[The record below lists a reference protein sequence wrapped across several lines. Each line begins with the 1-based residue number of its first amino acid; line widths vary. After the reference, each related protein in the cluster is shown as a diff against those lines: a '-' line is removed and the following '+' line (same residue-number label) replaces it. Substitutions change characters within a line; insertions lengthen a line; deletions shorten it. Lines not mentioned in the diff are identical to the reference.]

1 MAFTYGFYNSF
12 NHDRKYDA
20 LQFGQIFDGI
30 IKDGVYATYKKAL
43 LVKASNNPNEVIVQP
58 GRAWFNHTWSY
69 NDADLPIEAPQ
80 PEVLLDRLDTLVLDI
95 NSEDETRANSIIWVQ
110 GTPTSQVPQ
119 RANLIHTVTHNQYPL
134 CDVYRKAGT
143 TQIYAGDIRNRIGSS
158 DCPFVTGVLEA
169 INVDDWLELW
179 NTAFS
184 EMIEDDRSDFGTF
197 LTGAQSEY
205 ASFKS
210 TSQSD
215 FSNLMSTSQSSLDS
229 LLTTSQGRVDNFI
242 TAAGAE
248 VNDLIDDSEDDF
260 NALFTRLETAA
271 TTYFNDSSTAWN
283 NWFQHYQDELS
294 SSQAAN
300 LQAQIDAIS
309 NIYVTGETA
318 FFPGTGISV
327 VNEKAVFT
335 V

>member
-20 LQFGQIFDGI
+20 IQFGQIFDGI

-169 INVDDWLELW
+169 IDIDTWLNLW
-179 NTAFS
+179 NTAFD
-184 EMIEDDRSDFGTF
+184 EMIDRDE
-197 LTGAQSEY
+197 SE
-205 ASFKS
+205 
-210 TSQSD
+210 
-215 FSNLMSTSQSSLDS
+215 FSNLIESDTETFSQFM
-229 LLTTSQGRVDNFI
+229 TTSESRVNGFI
-242 TAAGAE
+242 SAAGTE

-283 NWFQHYQDELS
+283 NWFQHYVDELS

-300 LQAQIDAIS
+300 LQAQIDAIA
-309 NIYVTGETA
+309 NIYVSGETA
-318 FFPGTGISV
+318 FFPGTGVSV
-327 VNEKAVFT
+327 VNETAIFT

>member
-20 LQFGQIFDGI
+20 IQFGQIFDGI

-169 INVDDWLELW
+169 IDIDTWLNLW
-179 NTAFS
+179 NTAFD
-184 EMIEDDRSDFGTF
+184 EMIDRDE
-197 LTGAQSEY
+197 SE
-205 ASFKS
+205 
-210 TSQSD
+210 
-215 FSNLMSTSQSSLDS
+215 FSNLIESDTDTFSQFM
-229 LLTTSQGRVDNFI
+229 TTSESRADGFI
-242 TAAGAE
+242 TAASSE
-248 VNDLIDDSEDDF
+248 FNEFITTSEDSYTS
-260 NALFTRLETAA
+260 LFSRLESEA
-271 TTYFNDSSTAWN
+271 TTYFSDSSTAWN
-283 NWFQHYQDELS
+283 NWFQHYVDELS

-300 LQAQIDAIS
+300 LQAQIDAIA
-309 NIYVTGETA
+309 NIYVSGETA
-318 FFPGTGISV
+318 FFPGTGVSV
-327 VNEKAVFT
+327 VNETAIFT

>member
-20 LQFGQIFDGI
+20 IQFGQIFDGI

-169 INVDDWLELW
+169 IDIDTWLNLW
-179 NTAFS
+179 NTAFD
-184 EMIEDDRSDFGTF
+184 EMIDRDE
-197 LTGAQSEY
+197 SE
-205 ASFKS
+205 
-210 TSQSD
+210 
-215 FSNLMSTSQSSLDS
+215 FSNLIESDTDTFSQFM
-229 LLTTSQGRVDNFI
+229 TTSENRANGFI
-242 TAAGAE
+242 TAASSE
-248 VNDLIDDSEDDF
+248 FNDFITTSEDSYT
-260 NALFTRLETAA
+260 ALFSRFESEA
-271 TTYFNDSSTAWN
+271 TTYFSDSSTAWN
-283 NWFQHYQDELS
+283 NWFQHYVDELS

-300 LQAQIDAIS
+300 LQAQIDAIA
-309 NIYVTGETA
+309 NIYVSGETA
-318 FFPGTGISV
+318 FFPGTGVSV
-327 VNEKAVFT
+327 VNETAIFT

>member
-20 LQFGQIFDGI
+20 IQFGQIFDGI
-30 IKDGVYATYKKAL
+30 IKDGVYATYKNAL

-184 EMIEDDRSDFGTF
+184 EMIDRDE
-197 LTGAQSEY
+197 SE
-205 ASFKS
+205 
-210 TSQSD
+210 
-215 FSNLMSTSQSSLDS
+215 FSNLIESDTDTFSQFM
-229 LLTTSQGRVDNFI
+229 TTSENRANGFI
-242 TAAGAE
+242 TAASSE
-248 VNDLIDDSEDDF
+248 FNDFITTSEDSYT
-260 NALFTRLETAA
+260 ALFSRLESEA
-271 TTYFNDSSTAWN
+271 TTYFSDSSTAWN
-283 NWFQHYQDELS
+283 NWFQHYVDELS

-300 LQAQIDAIS
+300 LQAQIDAIA
-309 NIYVTGETA
+309 NIYVSGETA
-318 FFPGTGISV
+318 FFPGTGVSV
-327 VNEKAVFT
+327 VNETAIFT

>member
-20 LQFGQIFDGI
+20 IQFGQIFDGI

-110 GTPTSQVPQ
+110 GTPTSQIPQ

-143 TQIYAGDIRNRIGSS
+143 TQIYAGDITNRIGSS

-169 INVDDWLELW
+169 IDIDTWLNLW
-179 NTAFS
+179 NTAFD
-184 EMIEDDRSDFGTF
+184 EMIDRDE
-197 LTGAQSEY
+197 SE
-205 ASFKS
+205 
-210 TSQSD
+210 
-215 FSNLMSTSQSSLDS
+215 FSNLIESDTETFSQFM
-229 LLTTSQGRVDNFI
+229 TTSESRVNGFI
-242 TAAGAE
+242 SAAGTE

-283 NWFQHYQDELS
+283 NWFQHYVDELS

-300 LQAQIDAIS
+300 LQTQIDAIA
-309 NIYVTGETA
+309 NIYVSGETA
-318 FFPGTGISV
+318 FFPGTGVSV
-327 VNEKAVFT
+327 VNETAIFT

>member
-20 LQFGQIFDGI
+20 IQFGQIFDGI

-110 GTPTSQVPQ
+110 GTPTSQIPQ

-143 TQIYAGDIRNRIGSS
+143 TQIYAGDITNRIGSS

-169 INVDDWLELW
+169 IDIDTWLNLW
-179 NTAFS
+179 NTAFD
-184 EMIEDDRSDFGTF
+184 EMIDRDE
-197 LTGAQSEY
+197 SE
-205 ASFKS
+205 
-210 TSQSD
+210 
-215 FSNLMSTSQSSLDS
+215 FSNLIESDTETFSQFM
-229 LLTTSQGRVDNFI
+229 TTSESRVNGFI
-242 TAAGAE
+242 SAAGTE

-283 NWFQHYQDELS
+283 NWFQHFVDELS

-300 LQAQIDAIS
+300 LQAQIDAIA
-309 NIYVTGETA
+309 NIYVSGETA
-318 FFPGTGISV
+318 FFPGTGVSV
-327 VNEKAVFT
+327 VNETAIFT

>member
-20 LQFGQIFDGI
+20 IQFGQIFDGI

-169 INVDDWLELW
+169 IDIDTWLNLW
-179 NTAFS
+179 NTAFD
-184 EMIEDDRSDFGTF
+184 EMIDRDE
-197 LTGAQSEY
+197 SE
-205 ASFKS
+205 
-210 TSQSD
+210 
-215 FSNLMSTSQSSLDS
+215 FSNLIESDTDTFSQFM
-229 LLTTSQGRVDNFI
+229 TTSENRANGFI
-242 TAAGAE
+242 TAASSE
-248 VNDLIDDSEDDF
+248 FNDFITTSEDSYT
-260 NALFTRLETAA
+260 ALFSRFESEA
-271 TTYFNDSSTAWN
+271 TTYFSDSSTAWN
-283 NWFQHYQDELS
+283 NWFQHYVDELS
-294 SSQAAN
+294 SSQATN
-300 LQAQIDAIS
+300 LQAQIDAIA
-309 NIYVTGETA
+309 NIYVSGETA
-318 FFPGTGISV
+318 FFPGTGVSV
-327 VNEKAVFT
+327 VNETAIFT

>member
-20 LQFGQIFDGI
+20 IQFGQIFDGI

-134 CDVYRKAGT
+134 CDVFRKAGT

-169 INVDDWLELW
+169 IDIDTWLNLW
-179 NTAFS
+179 NTAFD
-184 EMIEDDRSDFGTF
+184 EMIDRDE
-197 LTGAQSEY
+197 SE
-205 ASFKS
+205 
-210 TSQSD
+210 
-215 FSNLMSTSQSSLDS
+215 FSNLIESDTDTFSQFM
-229 LLTTSQGRVDNFI
+229 TTSESRADGFI
-242 TAAGAE
+242 TAASSE
-248 VNDLIDDSEDDF
+248 FNEFITTSEDSYT
-260 NALFTRLETAA
+260 ALFSRLESEA
-271 TTYFNDSSTAWN
+271 TTYFSDSSTAWN
-283 NWFQHYQDELS
+283 NWFQHYVDELS

-300 LQAQIDAIS
+300 LQAQIDAIA
-309 NIYVTGETA
+309 NIYVSGETA
-318 FFPGTGISV
+318 FFPGTGVSV
-327 VNEKAVFT
+327 VNETAIFT

>member
-20 LQFGQIFDGI
+20 IQFGQIFDGI

-43 LVKASNNPNEVIVQP
+43 LVKASNNSNEVIVQP

-95 NSEDETRANSIIWVQ
+95 NSEEETRANSIIWVQ

-169 INVDDWLELW
+169 IDIDTWLNLW
-179 NTAFS
+179 NTAFD
-184 EMIEDDRSDFGTF
+184 EMIDRDE
-197 LTGAQSEY
+197 SE
-205 ASFKS
+205 
-210 TSQSD
+210 
-215 FSNLMSTSQSSLDS
+215 FSNLIESDTDTFSQFMIVIQHCFQDLNRKLRRTFLIHRQHGITGSSIMLMSYHLRKLLTCRLRLMRLQIYMYLEKQRSFQEQECQLLMKQPFLLFNSQS
-229 LLTTSQGRVDNFI
+229 
-242 TAAGAE
+242 
-248 VNDLIDDSEDDF
+248 
-260 NALFTRLETAA
+260 LE
-271 TTYFNDSSTAWN
+271 
-283 NWFQHYQDELS
+283 
-294 SSQAAN
+294 
-300 LQAQIDAIS
+300 
-309 NIYVTGETA
+309 G
-318 FFPGTGISV
+318 
-327 VNEKAVFT
+327 
-335 V
+335 

>member
-20 LQFGQIFDGI
+20 IQFGQIFDGI

-110 GTPTSQVPQ
+110 GTPTSQIPQ

-143 TQIYAGDIRNRIGSS
+143 TQIYAGDITNRIGSS

-169 INVDDWLELW
+169 IDIDTWLNLW
-179 NTAFS
+179 NTAFD
-184 EMIEDDRSDFGTF
+184 EMIDRDE
-197 LTGAQSEY
+197 SE
-205 ASFKS
+205 
-210 TSQSD
+210 
-215 FSNLMSTSQSSLDS
+215 FSNLIESDTETFSQFM
-229 LLTTSQGRVDNFI
+229 TTSESRANGFI
-242 TAAGAE
+242 TAASSE
-248 VNDLIDDSEDDF
+248 FNDFITTSEDSYT
-260 NALFTRLETAA
+260 ALFSRLESEA
-271 TTYFNDSSTAWN
+271 TTYFSDSSTAWN
-283 NWFQHYQDELS
+283 NWFQHYVDELS

-300 LQAQIDAIS
+300 LQAQIDAIA
-309 NIYVTGETA
+309 NIYVSGETA
-318 FFPGTGISV
+318 FFPGTGVSV
-327 VNEKAVFT
+327 VNETAIFT

>member
-20 LQFGQIFDGI
+20 IQFGQIFDGI
-30 IKDGVYATYKKAL
+30 IKDGVYATYKNAL

-110 GTPTSQVPQ
+110 GTPTSQIPQ

-169 INVDDWLELW
+169 IDIDTWLNQW
-179 NTAFS
+179 NAAFNW
-184 EMIEDDRSDFGTF
+184 MIERDET
-197 LTGAQSEY
+197 E
-205 ASFKS
+205 
-210 TSQSD
+210 
-215 FSNLMSTSQSSLDS
+215 FSNLIERDNNAFSQFMA
-229 LLTTSQGRVDNFI
+229 TTESRADGLI
-242 TAAGAE
+242 TAASSE
-248 VNDLIDDSEDDF
+248 VNDFITTSEDSYT
-260 NALFTRLETAA
+260 ALFSRLESEA
-271 TTYFNDSSTAWN
+271 TTYFSDSSTAWN
-283 NWFQHYQDELS
+283 NWFQHYVDELS

-300 LQAQIDAIS
+300 LQAQIDAIA
-309 NIYVTGETA
+309 NIYVSGETA
-318 FFPGTGISV
+318 FFPGTGVSV
-327 VNEKAVFT
+327 VNETAIFT

>member
-20 LQFGQIFDGI
+20 IQFGQIFDGI

-143 TQIYAGDIRNRIGSS
+143 TQIYAGDITNRIGSS

-169 INVDDWLELW
+169 IDIDTWLNLW
-179 NTAFS
+179 NTAFD
-184 EMIEDDRSDFGTF
+184 EMIDRDE
-197 LTGAQSEY
+197 SE
-205 ASFKS
+205 
-210 TSQSD
+210 
-215 FSNLMSTSQSSLDS
+215 FSNLIESDTETFSQFM
-229 LLTTSQGRVDNFI
+229 TTSESRANGFI
-242 TAAGAE
+242 TAASTE
-248 VNDLIDDSEDDF
+248 FNDFITESEDSYT
-260 NALFTRLETAA
+260 ALFSRLESEA
-271 TTYFNDSSTAWN
+271 TTYFSDSSTAWD
-283 NWFQHYQDELS
+283 NWFQHYVDELS

-300 LQAQIDAIS
+300 LQAQIDAIA
-309 NIYVTGETA
+309 NIYVSGETA
-318 FFPGTGISV
+318 FFPGTGVSV
-327 VNEKAVFT
+327 VNETAIFT

>member
-20 LQFGQIFDGI
+20 IQFGQIFDGI

-110 GTPTSQVPQ
+110 GTPTSQIPQ

-143 TQIYAGDIRNRIGSS
+143 TQIYAGDITNRIGSS

-169 INVDDWLELW
+169 IDIDTWLNLW
-179 NTAFS
+179 NTAFD
-184 EMIEDDRSDFGTF
+184 EMIDRDE
-197 LTGAQSEY
+197 SE
-205 ASFKS
+205 
-210 TSQSD
+210 
-215 FSNLMSTSQSSLDS
+215 FSNLIESNTDTFSQFM
-229 LLTTSQGRVDNFI
+229 TTSESRADGLI
-242 TAAGAE
+242 TAASSE
-248 VNDLIDDSEDDF
+248 VNDFITTSEDSYT
-260 NALFTRLETAA
+260 ALFSRLESEA
-271 TTYFNDSSTAWN
+271 TTYFSDSSTAWN
-283 NWFQHYQDELS
+283 NWFQHYVDELS

-300 LQAQIDAIS
+300 LQAQIDAIA
-309 NIYVTGETA
+309 NIYVSGETA
-318 FFPGTGISV
+318 FFPGTGVSV
-327 VNEKAVFT
+327 VNETAIFT

>member
-20 LQFGQIFDGI
+20 IQFGQIFDGI

-134 CDVYRKAGT
+134 CDVFRKAGT

-169 INVDDWLELW
+169 INIDTWLNLW
-179 NTAFS
+179 NTAFD
-184 EMIEDDRSDFGTF
+184 EMIDRDE
-197 LTGAQSEY
+197 SE
-205 ASFKS
+205 
-210 TSQSD
+210 
-215 FSNLMSTSQSSLDS
+215 FSNLIESDTDTFSQFM
-229 LLTTSQGRVDNFI
+229 TTSESRADGFI
-242 TAAGAE
+242 TAASSE
-248 VNDLIDDSEDDF
+248 FNDFITTSEDSYT
-260 NALFTRLETAA
+260 ALFSRLESEA
-271 TTYFNDSSTAWN
+271 TTYFSDSSTAWN
-283 NWFQHYQDELS
+283 NWFQHYVDELS

-300 LQAQIDAIS
+300 LQAQIDAIA
-309 NIYVTGETA
+309 NIYVSGETA
-318 FFPGTGISV
+318 FFPGTGVSV
-327 VNEKAVFT
+327 VNETAIFT

>member
-20 LQFGQIFDGI
+20 IQFGQIFDGI
-30 IKDGVYATYKKAL
+30 IKDGVYATYKNAL

-169 INVDDWLELW
+169 IDIDTWLNQW
-179 NTAFS
+179 NAAFNW
-184 EMIEDDRSDFGTF
+184 MIERDET
-197 LTGAQSEY
+197 E
-205 ASFKS
+205 
-210 TSQSD
+210 
-215 FSNLMSTSQSSLDS
+215 FSNLIESNTNAFSQFMA
-229 LLTTSQGRVDNFI
+229 TTESRADGLI
-242 TAAGAE
+242 TAASSE
-248 VNDLIDDSEDDF
+248 VNDFITTSEDSYT
-260 NALFTRLETAA
+260 ALFSRLESEA
-271 TTYFNDSSTAWN
+271 TTYFSDSSTAWN
-283 NWFQHYQDELS
+283 NWFQHYVDELS

-300 LQAQIDAIS
+300 LQAQIDAIA
-309 NIYVTGETA
+309 NIYVSGETA
-318 FFPGTGISV
+318 FFPGTGVSV
-327 VNEKAVFT
+327 VNETAIFT